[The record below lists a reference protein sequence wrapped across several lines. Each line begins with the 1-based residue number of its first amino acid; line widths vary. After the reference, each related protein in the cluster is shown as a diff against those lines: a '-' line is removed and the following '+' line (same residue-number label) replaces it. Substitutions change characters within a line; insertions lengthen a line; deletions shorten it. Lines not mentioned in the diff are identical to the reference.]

1 MPDMTLYEQ
10 KVSTQI
16 EEGIDDLW
24 IKLEEKLMTW
34 DQRMLAIRN
43 EFDMGQLN
51 KFIDLK
57 ANKDSVANDFSN
69 HEFKISTLDKN
80 MLAIVQDFETFQRAI
95 NWMNTVVLEL

>member
-10 KVSTQI
+10 KVSTLI

-57 ANKDSVANDFSN
+57 ANKDSVANDFQN

>member
-10 KVSTQI
+10 KVSTLI

-43 EFDMGQLN
+43 EFDMG
-51 KFIDLK
+51 
-57 ANKDSVANDFSN
+57 
-69 HEFKISTLDKN
+69 
-80 MLAIVQDFETFQRAI
+80 
-95 NWMNTVVLEL
+95 